1 MESLIAPPSLQKGD
15 KVAIVA
21 LASKLNPDDIQPA
34 IQYMQDN
41 WGLEVVVGESV
52 GASYFGFAGT
62 DEIRA
67 GDFQKML
74 DDTSIKAIFSA
85 RGGYGSSRIIDTID
99 FTIFKQHPKW
109 VIGFSDI
116 TAVHSHIQ
124 SLGFQS
130 LHAPMPKTFMKDDY
144 SLETLKTFL
153 FGRNQR
159 YEISGDDLDKSGTV
173 EGQITGGNLCLL
185 AHLIGSPSDISWD
198 GKILFIEDVSEYLYN
213 IDRMMIQLKRA
224 GKLRNLKGL
233 IAGSFTDSK
242 ENDEPFGKTPYEI
255 IAEHL
260 AEYDYPVAYGL
271 PAGHYIANWAIPCG
285 RVVRLEVN
293 ASESVLTF

>member
-41 WGLEVVVGESV
+41 WGVEVVVGESV

-144 SLETLKTFL
+144 SLETLKAFL

-255 IAEHL
+255 IAEHV